1 MSSFTKKQLEDIIA
15 GLNDKLEIMEK
26 KIDALNGLPG
36 TVARLEAML
45 EASNAK
51 NANLHA
57 ALEHKE
63 MQMTT
68 LQLKLN
74 SIEQHNRS
82 WSIRINGMTVSNEVE
97 KNAAAMKQSVFAN
110 LLQPILAGAVECG
123 DLLEVPS
130 AEQLLETVHV
140 LPSKDGSSQFWRDS
154 R

>member
-82 WSIRINGMTVSNEVE
+82 WSIRINGMAVSNT
-97 KNAAAMKQSVFAN
+97 KKMYLNDLQSPT
-110 LLQPILAGAVECG
+110 L
-123 DLLEVPS
+123 
-130 AEQLLETVHV
+130 H
-140 LPSKDGSSQFWRDS
+140 S
-154 R
+154 RMGEGRY